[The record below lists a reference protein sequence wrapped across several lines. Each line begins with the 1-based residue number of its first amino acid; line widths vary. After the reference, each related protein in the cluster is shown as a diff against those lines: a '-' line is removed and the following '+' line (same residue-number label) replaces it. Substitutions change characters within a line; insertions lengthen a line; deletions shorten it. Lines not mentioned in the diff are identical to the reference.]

1 LTVSIYLAHLN
12 PVTNAHVEIID
23 ELKKESDVI
32 VMPVI
37 FRKND
42 EEVNSRSFPFSFEI
56 RKQMLDEAFGDSIKV
71 SKNYTFRAPF
81 WRYLPPLLSPFS
93 WILRKNILEGIP
105 ADYFTYTGDK
115 AEGRMLK
122 GYRLNPKIGIRKT
135 VSATSVKP
143 VRKEAKYEDKPPR
156 LVRPT
161 SFRDVGWY
169 KRPSIFMPKW
179 ASRLSLTVRDIRV
192 ERVQDISK
200 YDASQEGYPGWDAY
214 ELNPQDWFEMIW
226 NEINGPLGHGWEK
239 NDRVWVVEYRR
250 Q

>member
-1 LTVSIYLAHLN
+1 MTVSIYLAHLN
-12 PVTNAHVEIID
+12 PVTNAHVEIIE

-42 EEVNSRSFPFSFEI
+42 NEVNSRSFPFSFEI

-93 WILRKNILEGIP
+93 WILRNQILEGIP
-105 ADYFTYTGDK
+105 EDYFTYTGDK

-135 VSATSVKP
+135 VSATSVKNKMYDT
-143 VRKEAKYEDKPPR
+143 VLGKNTTWEEDVPP
-156 LVRPT
+156 
-161 SFRDVGWY
+161 
-169 KRPSIFMPKW
+169 K
-179 ASRLSLTVRDIRV
+179 
-192 ERVQDISK
+192 
-200 YDASQEGYPGWDAY
+200 
-214 ELNPQDWFEMIW
+214 
-226 NEINGPLGHGWEK
+226 
-239 NDRVWVVEYRR
+239 VVEIIKQHWKVVEKYAKLEDETTRVVGMKFPKDGYWSR
-250 Q
+250 

>member
-1 LTVSIYLAHLN
+1 MTVSIYLAHLN
-12 PVTNAHVEIID
+12 PVTNAHVEIIE

-81 WRYLPPLLSPFS
+81 WRYLPPLVSPFS
-93 WILRKNILEGIP
+93 WILRNQILEGVP
-105 ADYFTYTGDK
+105 NDYFTYTGDK

-135 VSATSVKP
+135 VSATSVKNKMYD
-143 VRKEAKYEDKPPR
+143 VVLGKNTTWEEDVSPK
-156 LVRPT
+156 LV
-161 SFRDVGWY
+161 
-169 KRPSIFMPKW
+169 
-179 ASRLSLTVRDIRV
+179 
-192 ERVQDISK
+192 
-200 YDASQEGYPGWDAY
+200 
-214 ELNPQDWFEMIW
+214 
-226 NEINGPLGHGWEK
+226 EIIKQHWK
-239 NDRVWVVEYRR
+239 VVEKYAKLEDETTRVVGMKFPKDGYWSR
-250 Q
+250 

>member
-1 LTVSIYLAHLN
+1 MTVSIYLAHLN

-56 RKQMLDEAFGDSIKV
+56 RKQMLDSAFGNSIKV

-93 WILRKNILEGIP
+93 WILRNQILEGIP
-105 ADYFTYTGDK
+105 EDYFTYTGDK

-135 VSATSVKP
+135 VSATSVKNKMYDT
-143 VRKEAKYEDKPPR
+143 VLGKNSTWEEDVPP
-156 LVRPT
+156 
-161 SFRDVGWY
+161 
-169 KRPSIFMPKW
+169 K
-179 ASRLSLTVRDIRV
+179 
-192 ERVQDISK
+192 
-200 YDASQEGYPGWDAY
+200 
-214 ELNPQDWFEMIW
+214 
-226 NEINGPLGHGWEK
+226 
-239 NDRVWVVEYRR
+239 VVEIIKQHWEVVEKYAKLEDETTRVVGMKFPKDGYWSR
-250 Q
+250 